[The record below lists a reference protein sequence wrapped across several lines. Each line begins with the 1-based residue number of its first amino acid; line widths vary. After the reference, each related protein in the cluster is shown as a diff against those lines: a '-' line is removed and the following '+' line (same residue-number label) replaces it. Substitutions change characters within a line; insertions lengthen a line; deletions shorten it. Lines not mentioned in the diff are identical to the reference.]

1 MFGLGTVVNTIA
13 IIIGGTIG
21 LFIKNGLKPRFQ
33 SIITD
38 AIGLSVIFMGVSGAL
53 SGILKIVDN
62 GLESS
67 GTMMT
72 IFSLVLGA
80 IVGEAINLDYRLEQF
95 GERLK
100 KKFSHKSDPKFVEG
114 FVTASCTVCIGAM
127 AIVGSLEDGLTGN
140 TSMLYAKAI
149 LDAVIVMVYAS
160 SFGKGAIFSAIP
172 VFLLQG
178 SVTLLATFIAPLM
191 TKAAISNLSMV
202 GSMLIFCIGT
212 NLLFHTK
219 IKVANMLPALIFV
232 VVYGLIF

>member
-1 MFGLGTVVNTIA
+1 MFGLGTIVNTIS
-13 IIIGGTIG
+13 IIIGGIVG
-21 LFIKNGLKPRFQ
+21 LFFKKGLKPRFQ

-53 SGILKIVDN
+53 IGMLKIVNN

-67 GTMMT
+67 GTMMI

-80 IVGEAINLDYRLEQF
+80 IIGEAINLDYRLEQF
-95 GERLK
+95 GEWLK
-100 KKFSHKSDPKFVEG
+100 KKFSSKSDPKFVEG

-140 TSMLYAKAI
+140 ASMLYAKAI
-149 LDAVIVMVYAS
+149 LDAVIIMVYAS

-172 VFLLQG
+172 VFILQG

-191 TKAAISNLSMV
+191 TEIAISNLSMV
-202 GSMLIFCIGT
+202 GSMLIFCIGI
-212 NLLFHTK
+212 NLMFHTK

-232 VVYGLIF
+232 VIYGLF